1 MKKGFN
7 FNPIT
12 DFTENVIISHHSSA
26 QHIGRRLARQADM
39 GCESSKED
47 EFQPPNEAASKSTTA
62 PSPLPLPA
70 EATSGAASTASF
82 AEKQKAIA
90 LTMQSMQQRQ
100 GGRGMRGVKGPGG
113 SMGVGE
119 MYGGGAQ
126 MKTGM
131 GDPRSGLPNAHP
143 TPKLTDAEDF
153 ATLYRPKAPRQRRP
167 RSATLKPT
175 TRPAGPGGA
184 AG

>member
-1 MKKGFN
+1 
-7 FNPIT
+7 
-12 DFTENVIISHHSSA
+12 
-26 QHIGRRLARQADM
+26 M

-47 EFQPPNEAASKSTTA
+47 ELQPPNEAASKSTTA

-100 GGRGMRGVKGPGG
+100 GGRSMRGVKGPGG

-131 GDPRSGLPNAHP
+131 GDPRSHP

-153 ATLYRPKAPRQRRP
+153 ATLYRPKAPKQRRP

-175 TRPAGPGGA
+175 TRPAVPGGA